1 MMFVQRI
8 FAIII
13 KEIRQLGR
21 DRLTFG
27 MIIGIPLMQII
38 LFGYAINMDVRHLN
52 GGIVDLADTYS
63 SRKFTAAIQA
73 TQVIDFVVTSDSA
86 EGLIDRMRQGD
97 IKVGVVIPADFDRR
111 LVDSSRAA
119 AQLLIDGSDTSIANI
134 AAQLRD
140 MRFDIRS
147 VTSAQKVSLL
157 EVRNYFNP
165 ERRSAVQIVPALIGV
180 ILNLTMVLFTSV
192 AVVRERERGNL
203 EMLITT
209 PIRNIELMIGKI
221 TPYVVIGLIQVSI
234 ILAVGI
240 LLFNIPIV
248 GSMLDL
254 YAGSL
259 IFIAAT
265 LSLGLAIST
274 WAKTQFQAMQLTFF
288 TYLPSIL
295 LSGFMFPYDGMPQ
308 FAQWLGKLLPLTHFV
323 EMIRGIVLRGA
334 TFSDLW
340 SSTLAL
346 LVFFVVMMSIAVL
359 RFRKRLD

>member
-1 MMFVQRI
+1 MFLQRI

-38 LFGYAINMDVRHLN
+38 LFGYAINTDVRHLN
-52 GGIVDLADTYS
+52 AGIVDLADTYA
-63 SRKFTAAIQA
+63 SRKLAAAVQA
-73 TQVIDFVVTSDSA
+73 TQVVDFVVTANSV
-86 EGLIDRMRQGD
+86 EGLIDRMRKGD
-97 IKVGVVIPADFDRR
+97 IKVGMVVPADFDRR
-111 LVDSSRAA
+111 LADPSRAA

-140 MRFDIRS
+140 MRFDVRS
-147 VTSAQKVSLL
+147 VNGAQSAGLF
-157 EVRNYFNP
+157 EVRNYYNP
-165 ERRSAVQIVPALIGV
+165 ERRSVVQIVPALIGV

-240 LLFNIPIV
+240 LLFNIPVV

-254 YAGSL
+254 YAASL
-259 IFIAAT
+259 VFIAAT
-265 LSLGLAIST
+265 LSLGLAIYT

-295 LSGFMFPYDGMPQ
+295 LSGFMFPFDGMPP

-334 TFSDLW
+334 TFSDLGP
-340 SSTLAL
+340 STLAL
-346 LVFFVVMMSIAVL
+346 LIFFAVMMTVAVL